1 MAQRARVEGVSPHSL
16 RRTFAIFHLRN
27 GVDLYTL
34 ARLMGH
40 EDIATLKVYLDL
52 ADADAA
58 EAHRRYTLIDEL

>member
-1 MAQRARVEGVSPHSL
+1 
-16 RRTFAIFHLRN
+16 
-27 GVDLYTL
+27 
-34 ARLMGH
+34 MGH